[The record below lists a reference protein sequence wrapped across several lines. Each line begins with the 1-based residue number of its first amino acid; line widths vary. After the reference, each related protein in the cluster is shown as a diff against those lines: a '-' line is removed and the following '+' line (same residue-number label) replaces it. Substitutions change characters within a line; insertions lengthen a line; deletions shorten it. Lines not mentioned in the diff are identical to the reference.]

1 MNSNLAGTTPGNF
14 ILILFYTFSAYADV
28 LYIFPNKRKKI
39 SFDSKRDEILRH
51 GVAAVLSGR
60 PSDSKNNKG
69 KQDAGDG
76 MSAQDKIDEKFIKS
90 LLEEEK
96 KDYGNV
102 DLSKK
107 LVDSIPT
114 IKKNLKFF
122 DLDRVKLEIA

>member
-1 MNSNLAGTTPGNF
+1 
-14 ILILFYTFSAYADV
+14 
-28 LYIFPNKRKKI
+28 
-39 SFDSKRDEILRH
+39 
-51 GVAAVLSGR
+51 
-60 PSDSKNNKG
+60 
-69 KQDAGDG
+69 

-90 LLEEEK
+90 LLDEEK

-122 DLDRVKLEIA
+122 DLDRVKHEIA

>member
-1 MNSNLAGTTPGNF
+1 
-14 ILILFYTFSAYADV
+14 
-28 LYIFPNKRKKI
+28 
-39 SFDSKRDEILRH
+39 
-51 GVAAVLSGR
+51 
-60 PSDSKNNKG
+60 
-69 KQDAGDG
+69 

-90 LLEEEK
+90 LLDEEK

-122 DLDRVKLEIA
+122 DLDRVKHEIAQEIALSKRKEMNMNVDHWKKWFLFPYANIAPLPDLESDNLKEDNKNQHDRHFNSLVS